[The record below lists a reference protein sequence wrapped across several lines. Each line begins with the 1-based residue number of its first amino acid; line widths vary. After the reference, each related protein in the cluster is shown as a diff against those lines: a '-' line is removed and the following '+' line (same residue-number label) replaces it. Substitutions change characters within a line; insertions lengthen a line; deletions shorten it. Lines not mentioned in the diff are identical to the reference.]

1 MTILEEAYVPVT
13 QAHELVQQYFATY
26 LPAEEVD
33 HAVWM
38 FERSYPLEEATDW
51 LHESSEDQMWNRLII
66 GLRCGQLLPRPPRR
80 LLDQVYGSEQ
90 LARTLLEDY
99 AHLEQVQ
106 LQLLCLDTKNSILRR
121 EVVFQGTINSCPAQ
135 PREIIKLALMT
146 VTARIVIVHN
156 HPSGDVTPSTKDI
169 EFTKRLQLAC
179 ELMGMPLL
187 DSFIVGVNDYYSFA
201 EQGLINC
208 NTDSQ

>member
-51 LHESSEDQMWNRLII
+51 LHESSKDPVWNRLII
-66 GLRCGQLLPRPPRR
+66 GLRCGQLLPRPARR

-90 LARTLLEDY
+90 LRGRCWKIMRILSR
-99 AHLEQVQ
+99 
-106 LQLLCLDTKNSILRR
+106 NSCNSCAWIPKTAYCGVKLFFRGQSIVVPHSHVKSLSWRWWRWRR
-121 EVVFQGTINSCPAQ
+121 ELSLFTIIPVVTSHHP
-135 PREIIKLALMT
+135 L
-146 VTARIVIVHN
+146 RILN
-156 HPSGDVTPSTKDI
+156 LPSGSNW
-169 EFTKRLQLAC
+169 LA
-179 ELMGMPLL
+179 
-187 DSFIVGVNDYYSFA
+187 N
-201 EQGLINC
+201 
-208 NTDSQ
+208 

>member
-38 FERSYPLEEATDW
+38 FERSYLLEEATDW
-51 LHESSEDQMWNRLII
+51 LHESSKDPVWNRLII
-66 GLRCGQLLPRPPRR
+66 GLRCKQLLPRPARR
-80 LLDQVYGSEQ
+80 
-90 LARTLLEDY
+90 LLEDY
-99 AHLEQVQ
+99 AYLEQEQ
-106 LQLLCLDTKNSILRR
+106 LQLLCLDTKNSVLRR

>member
-1 MTILEEAYVPVT
+1 MTILEEAYVPVI

-51 LHESSEDQMWNRLII
+51 LHESSKDPVWNRLII
-66 GLRCGQLLPRPPRR
+66 GLRCGQLLPRPARR
-80 LLDQVYGSEQ
+80 
-90 LARTLLEDY
+90 LLEDY
-99 AHLEQVQ
+99 AYLEQEQ
-106 LQLLCLDTKNSILRR
+106 LQLLCLDTKNSVLRR

>member
-1 MTILEEAYVPVT
+1 
-13 QAHELVQQYFATY
+13 
-26 LPAEEVD
+26 
-33 HAVWM
+33 
-38 FERSYPLEEATDW
+38 
-51 LHESSEDQMWNRLII
+51 
-66 GLRCGQLLPRPPRR
+66 
-80 LLDQVYGSEQ
+80 VYGSEQ

-99 AHLEQVQ
+99 AHLEQEQ
-106 LQLLCLDTKNSILRR
+106 LQLLCLDTKNSVLRR